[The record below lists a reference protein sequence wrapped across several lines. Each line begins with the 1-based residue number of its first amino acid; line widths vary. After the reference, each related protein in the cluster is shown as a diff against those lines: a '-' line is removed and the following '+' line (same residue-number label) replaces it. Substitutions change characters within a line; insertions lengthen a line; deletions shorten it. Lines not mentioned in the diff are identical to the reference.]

1 MRIMLQEHCQNPR
14 VLIGIEKSSYRQP
27 AVRDRLS
34 YLQHSLTSIANYYHY
49 HCDEKNSTNESVKNL
64 LLERV
69 KESRT
74 KPDSEAIKH
83 LEQTMDEVRQT
94 LESKNEKGF
103 LWQQINHISPN
114 TQQYCE
120 QVKAVLQEHLEH
132 NQVLSDTQ
140 KEEIRKAMDR
150 MDNIV
155 NDGSKDSQQKY
166 REIRREVIE
175 LNAKATT
182 PEDESQ
188 YLRNQ
193 FHKAYFRLS
202 GDPHK
207 NLSLNS
213 LSKTL
218 NQLSEAHY
226 GETNMTDKI
235 IQRLD
240 SYKNRNSFWNSVKE
254 VLNFFNI
261 PFPKLHSEVKEQ
273 IADALQKRLVDLN
286 EKGMG
291 NDVNTITRELGKA
304 REDLIEHYKK
314 TSKLE
319 MGELDKIINKSMEE
333 LLVARKITTKDLVHE
348 EVSQVKLN

>member
-1 MRIMLQEHCQNPR
+1 
-14 VLIGIEKSSYRQP
+14 
-27 AVRDRLS
+27 
-34 YLQHSLTSIANYYHY
+34 
-49 HCDEKNSTNESVKNL
+49 
-64 LLERV
+64 
-69 KESRT
+69 
-74 KPDSEAIKH
+74 
-83 LEQTMDEVRQT
+83 MDEVRQI

-114 TQQYCE
+114 ARQYCE
-120 QVKAVLQEHLEH
+120 QVKAALQEHLEH

-182 PEDESQ
+182 PEDD
-188 YLRNQ
+188 NQ
-193 FHKAYFRLS
+193 LTRSHFQKAYFELS
-202 GDPHK
+202 GDTQK
-207 NLSLNS
+207 TLNLES
-213 LSKTL
+213 LSQKL
-218 NQLSEAHY
+218 NQLSKAHY

-235 IQRLD
+235 TQRLD
-240 SYKNRNSFWNSVKE
+240 GYKNRNWFWNSVKE

-261 PFPKLHSEVKEQ
+261 PLPKLHSEVKEQ
-273 IADALQKRLVDLN
+273 IADKLKERLVDLK

-291 NDVNTITRELGKA
+291 NDVNAITRELGKA

-333 LLVARKITTKDLVHE
+333 LLVARKVTKDLVHE

>member
-1 MRIMLQEHCQNPR
+1 M
-14 VLIGIEKSSYRQP
+14 
-27 AVRDRLS
+27 
-34 YLQHSLTSIANYYHY
+34 
-49 HCDEKNSTNESVKNL
+49 

-114 TQQYCE
+114 ARQYCE
-120 QVKAVLQEHLEH
+120 QVKAALREHLEH

-182 PEDESQ
+182 PEDD
-188 YLRNQ
+188 NQ
-193 FHKAYFRLS
+193 LTRSHFQKAYFELS
-202 GDPHK
+202 GDTQK
-207 NLSLNS
+207 TLNLES
-213 LSKTL
+213 LSQTL
-218 NQLSEAHY
+218 NQLSKAHY

-235 IQRLD
+235 TQRLD
-240 SYKNRNSFWNSVKE
+240 GYKNRNWFWNSVRE
-254 VLNFFNI
+254 VLNFSIFL
-261 PFPKLHSEVKEQ
+261 FPNC
-273 IADALQKRLVDLN
+273 IRRL
-286 EKGMG
+286 K
-291 NDVNTITRELGKA
+291 
-304 REDLIEHYKK
+304 
-314 TSKLE
+314 SKL
-319 MGELDKIINKSMEE
+319 LTSSK
-333 LLVARKITTKDLVHE
+333 KDLLISRKKVWAMM
-348 EVSQVKLN
+348 